1 MVIPQAATEKFHC
14 PPLLS
19 AGKWPCMWFFI
30 SKMSFLPHLSS
41 TLTLIK
47 YSQTL
52 KRQAGGRILQF
63 VTMLPKARPLCTLVP
78 NQTPETILG
87 EVDKDSFIVLP
98 GKAFQGSLDIK

>member
-1 MVIPQAATEKFHC
+1 MCYLQTME
-14 PPLLS
+14 
-19 AGKWPCMWFFI
+19 
-30 SKMSFLPHLSS
+30 
-41 TLTLIK
+41 